1 MNNLKICP
9 NCGGKM
15 IVRDSREKADGVW
28 RRRECNKCPK
38 VIYSLERVETDSKAE
53 EEIWHDVSGVKLYG

>member
-9 NCGGKM
+9 VCGGKM
-15 IVRDSREKADGVW
+15 IVRDSREKSDGVW

-38 VIYSLERVETDSKAE
+38 VIYSLETYEDPKKE